1 MNKYVMEKRKR
12 QKTEQHVLMERA
24 EHGER
29 QNWRDMSVTGVKEG

>member
-29 QNWRDMSVTGVKEG
+29 QNWREGKRREVEE